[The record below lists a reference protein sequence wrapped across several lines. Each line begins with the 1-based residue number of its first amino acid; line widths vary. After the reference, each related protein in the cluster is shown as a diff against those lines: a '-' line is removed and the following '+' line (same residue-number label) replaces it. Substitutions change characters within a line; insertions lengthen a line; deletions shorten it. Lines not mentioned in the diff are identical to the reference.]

1 MTWPIFKIHVNAL
14 DARYKHNWGNHMR
27 RPSIREKKRSK
38 AAKKDSQQRNGMTLP
53 SKASNRMN
61 KTKKTEIKSKED
73 IGKKRRSTLSKF
85 NGSSS

>member
-27 RPSIREKKRSK
+27 RPSIREKKDPKRR
-38 AAKKDSQQRNGMTLP
+38 KKIHNSETAWLYQR
-53 SKASNRMN
+53 KASNRVN

-73 IGKKRRSTLSKF
+73 TGKKRRSTLSKF